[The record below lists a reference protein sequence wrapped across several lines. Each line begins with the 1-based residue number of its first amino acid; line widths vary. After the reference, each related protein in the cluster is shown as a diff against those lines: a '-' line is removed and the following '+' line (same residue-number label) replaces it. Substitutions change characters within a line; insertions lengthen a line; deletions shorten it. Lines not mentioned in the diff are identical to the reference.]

1 MKVENKSNHELIS
14 EIYDLRKQISKLEK
28 LNANHHLIHS
38 IPTLNK
44 EITESLF
51 TSPMTLV
58 AELDV
63 HFNLIRVNQAFA
75 NVHIRKPHFGGGQ
88 NFFDLYPG
96 EENKIIFQRVL
107 EKAQAFVTQHK
118 PIKLTDPAGQWIT
131 YWEGSIQPIKDSE
144 GFITGL
150 FLNLLD
156 RTDQKTSEDMLL
168 KQAHIIDQINDS
180 VISTDMDGFIT
191 HWNMGA
197 KRLYGYTAREALT
210 KHISFLY
217 PNDFQDDFKQTAI
230 KPLITEGANEIETHA
245 VGKSGKIFFVSLSFS
260 LLKDD
265 TGSIKGLIAYSIDI
279 TRRKKAEKDL
289 ESHRDQLD
297 DLVKQRTSQLTLS
310 NERLQDEIVNHKQT
324 EIALRKSDETLKA
337 LLNASNEASFLLDTR
352 GRILGLNKNAGLT
365 LGKHPKG
372 LIGEYVFD
380 YLPFDLAEKR
390 KDQLKQVIKTKK
402 SLYFEDHQ
410 SGKEYA
416 QTIYP
421 VYSSEGQVD
430 RIAIFAMDITE
441 RKKAERHLLHRLE
454 LEDLITSISTRF
466 IKLSVDEI
474 DDAIYQA
481 LKDISLFANVDQC
494 AIYSFNEDKSE
505 MSMDYEW
512 YSDSIH
518 SMKASLQNISTR
530 LYPWIMAQLSQNEM
544 ILIPSVAK
552 LSSEAKNIRGLY
564 QSLGIQSILNVPMV
578 YDKDLIGFIGVVCIR
593 EEKSWTDDVIKL
605 LRIVGEIF
613 THALTRKKA
622 DADQRFLFSVLE
634 STNQELKDFAH
645 IVSHE
650 LKRPL
655 GTARLQLASLFADY
669 NIKLDKEGQN
679 QTIQIIKKLDI
690 LNGLIN
696 NILHYSSIGWVEE
709 EIVEIDLNDIVAEAL
724 ENISIPNHIQI
735 VMENHLP
742 NIWFEKTRILQIYQ
756 NLISNAVKY
765 MDKPTGII
773 KIGSL
778 GEKDL
783 WKFWVGD
790 NGQGIEQDDLH
801 SIFKLFKTLND
812 NPESTGVGLALVK
825 KIIEMYEG
833 EIRVESTI
841 GEGSIFF
848 FTLPK

>member
-1 MKVENKSNHELIS
+1 
-14 EIYDLRKQISKLEK
+14 YDLRKQVHQLER

-51 TSPMTLV
+51 SSPMALI

-63 HFNLIRVNQAFA
+63 HFNLIRVNQDFA
-75 NVHIRKPHFGGGQ
+75 NVHIPEPHFFGGQ

-107 EKAQAFVTQHK
+107 EKAQPFVTQHK
-118 PIKLTDPAGQWIT
+118 PIKLTDPAGQWTT
-131 YWEGSIQPIKDSE
+131 YWEGSIQPIKDSKDLV
-144 GFITGL
+144 TGL

-156 RTDQKTSEDMLL
+156 RTDQKLSEDMLL
-168 KQAHIIDQINDS
+168 KQAQIIDQINDS

-210 KHISFLY
+210 RHISFLY
-217 PNDFQDDFKQTAI
+217 PNDFQDDFKKTAI
-230 KPLITEGANEIETHA
+230 KPLIDQGVNEIETHA
-245 VGKSGKIFFVSLSFS
+245 LGKSGKIFFVSLSFS
-260 LLKDD
+260 LLKDE
-265 TGSIKGLIAYSIDI
+265 TGSIQGLIAYSIDI

-289 ESHRDQLD
+289 ETHLDQLD

-310 NERLQDEIVNHKQT
+310 NQRLQNEIANHKQT
-324 EIALRKSDETLKA
+324 EIALRESEETLKA
-337 LLNASNEASFLLDTR
+337 LLNASNEASFLLDTK
-352 GRILGLNKNAGLT
+352 GKVLGLNKNAGHKL
-365 LGKHPKG
+365 KKDPNQ
-372 LIGEYVFD
+372 LIGECIYD
-380 YLPFDLAEKR
+380 HIPSDLAEKR
-390 KDQLKQVIKTKK
+390 KSQLKQVIESKQ
-402 SLYFEDHQ
+402 SISFEDSQ

-421 VYSSEGQVD
+421 VYSSEGKVD

-454 LEDLITSISTRF
+454 LEDIITSISTRF

-481 LKDISLFANVDQC
+481 LKDISLFAKVDQC
-494 AIYSFNEDKSE
+494 AIYLFNDDQSE
-505 MSMDYEW
+505 MSMNCEW
-512 YSDSIH
+512 YRDSTH
-518 SMKASLQNISTR
+518 SMKGSLQNISTR
-530 LYPWIMAQLSQNEM
+530 RYPWIMTQLSLKEM
-544 ILIPSVAK
+544 ILIPSVAE
-552 LSSEAKNIRGLY
+552 LSSEADNIKSLY

-578 YDKDLIGFIGVVCIR
+578 YEKDLIGFIGVVCIR
-593 EEKSWTDDVIKL
+593 GKKSWTEDVIKL
-605 LRIVGEIF
+605 LRIVGEIL
-613 THALTRKKA
+613 THALSRKKA
-622 DADQRFLFSVLE
+622 DQHQRYLFNVLE
-634 STNQELKDFAH
+634 STNQELEDFAH

-669 NIKLDKEGQN
+669 KINLDEEGQK
-679 QTIQIIKKLDI
+679 QIAQIISKLDI

-709 EIVEIDLNDIVAEAL
+709 EIIEIDLNDIVAEAL
-724 ENISIPNHIQI
+724 ENISMPNHIQI
-735 VMENHLP
+735 IMENHLP

-765 MDKPTGII
+765 MGKPEGII

-778 GEKDL
+778 DEKDL
-783 WKFWVGD
+783 WKFWVSD
-790 NGQGIEQDDLH
+790 NGQGIEQDNLH

-825 KIIEMYEG
+825 KITEMYEG
-833 EIRVESTI
+833 EIWVESTI